1 MEYFELLGLKVEPFN
16 LAADPYF
23 FYPSKEH
30 KECLERLEISVR
42 LRQGLNIILGDI
54 GTGKTT
60 LMETLKTLLS
70 TDPSERYIIRTV
82 YDPSFKS
89 EFQFLSKLASLYDI
103 KTEMRSTIGF
113 KESVKN
119 YLYDRGVNDNKIVTL
134 VIDEGQKLT
143 PTFLEVLRVFLN
155 YQTPDFFLINIVIF
169 AQMEFLPKIRRKR
182 SFLDRTAVSYVLNPL
197 NLDDTKRMVEYR
209 LKKAGL
215 DVKEKP
221 IFSDKAYELLFK
233 YSKGK
238 PRKICKICKN
248 ALMDLVLQGREN
260 SLITPDIIEK
270 IVSSEVWKFD

>member
-1 MEYFELLGLKVEPFN
+1 MEYYELLGLKFEPFN

-30 KECLERLEISVR
+30 KECLERMEISVR

-70 TDPSERYIIRTV
+70 KDPSERYLIRTI

-89 EFQFLSKLASLYDI
+89 EFQFLSKLMSLYDVQ
-103 KTEMRSTIGF
+103 TDMRSTISC

-119 YLYDRGVNDNKIVTL
+119 YLFEKGVHDNKIVTL

-169 AQMEFLPKIRRKR
+169 AQMEFLPKVRRKKN
-182 SFLDRTAVSYVLNPL
+182 FLDRAAVSYVLNPL
-197 NLDDTKRMVEYR
+197 NLSETCNMIEYR
-209 LKKAGL
+209 LERAGL
-215 DVKEKP
+215 PQSSKP
-221 IFSDKAYELLFK
+221 LFTEKAYELIFK

-248 ALMDLVLQGREN
+248 ALMDLVLQGKEKGA
-260 SLITPDIIEK
+260 ITNDIIEK
-270 IVSSEVWKFD
+270 VMESEVK

>member
-1 MEYFELLGLKVEPFN
+1 MEYYELLGLKVEPFH

-60 LMETLKTLLS
+60 LMETLKTLL
-70 TDPSERYIIRTV
+70 TRDPSERFLIRTI

-89 EFQFLSKLASLYDI
+89 EFQFLSKLLSMYDI
-103 KTEMRSTIGF
+103 PPNMRSTLGY

-119 YLYDRGVNDNKIVTL
+119 YLFDKGVHENKVVVLI
-134 VIDEGQKLT
+134 IDEGQKLT

-155 YQTPDFFLINIVIF
+155 YQTPDFFLINIIIF
-169 AQMEFLPKIRRKR
+169 AQMEFLPKVRRKK
-182 SFLDRTAVSYVLNPL
+182 SFLDRAAVSYVLNPL
-197 NLDDTKRMVEYR
+197 NLNDTTRMIEYR
-209 LKKAGL
+209 LERAGFPENSGKL
-215 DVKEKP
+215 FTEKG
-221 IFSDKAYELLFK
+221 YEAVFK

-238 PRKICKICKN
+238 PRRICKICKK
-248 ALMDLVLQGREN
+248 AIMDLVLQGREKE
-260 SLITPDIIEK
+260 LISHDIIEK
-270 IVSSEVWKFD
+270 VMASEVV

>member
-1 MEYFELLGLKVEPFN
+1 MEYYELLGLKVEPFN

-70 TDPSERYIIRTV
+70 QDPSGRYLIRTM
-82 YDPSFKS
+82 YDPAFKS
-89 EFQFLSKLASLYDI
+89 EFQFLSKLLSMFEITTD
-103 KTEMRSTIGF
+103 MRSTLSY
-113 KESVKN
+113 KERVKN
-119 YLYDRGVNDNKIVTL
+119 YLFEKGVNENNIVTL

-155 YQTPDFFLINIVIF
+155 YQTPDFFLINIIIF
-169 AQMEFLPKIRRKR
+169 AQMEFLPKVRRKK
-182 SFLDRTAVSYVLNPL
+182 SFLDRAAVSYVLNPL
-197 NLDDTKRMVEYR
+197 NLSETRRMIEYR
-209 LKKAGL
+209 LERAGL
-215 DVKEKP
+215 PSNSRP
-221 IFSDKAYELLFK
+221 IFSEKAYETIFK

-248 ALMDLVLQGREN
+248 ALMDLVLQGKEN
-260 SLITPDIIEK
+260 GVITDNSIEK
-270 IVSSEVWKFD
+270 VLASEVR

>member
-1 MEYFELLGLKVEPFN
+1 MEYYELLGLKVEPFN

-30 KECLERLEISVR
+30 KECLERMEISVR

-70 TDPSERYIIRTV
+70 KDPSERFIIRTV

-89 EFQFLSKLASLYDI
+89 EFQFLSKLLSMYDI
-103 KTEMRSTIGF
+103 KATMRSTLGY
-113 KESVKN
+113 KEHVKN
-119 YLYDRGVNDNKIVTL
+119 FLFEKGVNDDKIVIL

-155 YQTPDFFLINIVIF
+155 YQTPDFFLINIIIF
-169 AQMEFLPKIRRKR
+169 AQMEFLPKVRKKR
-182 SFLDRTAVSYVLNPL
+182 SFLDRAVVSYVLNPL
-197 NLDDTKRMVEYR
+197 NLIDTRKMIEYR
-209 LKKAGL
+209 LERAGFPGDSKKL
-215 DVKEKP
+215 FTDQ
-221 IFSDKAYELLFK
+221 AYEAIFR

-238 PRKICKICKN
+238 PRQICKICKN
-248 ALMDLVLQGREN
+248 AIMSLVLQGKEN
-260 SLITPDIIEK
+260 ELISHDIIEK
-270 IVSSEVWKFD
+270 IVASEVA